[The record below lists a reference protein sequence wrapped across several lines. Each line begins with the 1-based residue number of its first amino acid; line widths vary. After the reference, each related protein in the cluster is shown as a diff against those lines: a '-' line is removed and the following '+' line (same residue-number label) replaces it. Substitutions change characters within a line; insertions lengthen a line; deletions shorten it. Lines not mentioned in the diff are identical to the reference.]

1 MLKMKNR
8 APRMADAQKLILA
21 MIPFIF
27 SLAFFSLTAQAAEDP
42 LSVTINGKESSFTL
56 AELRKE
62 IKVVN
67 VSIEDPVY
75 GKNKSYD
82 GFPLNDVLTLA
93 GLARDAKGDE
103 VVFTAKDGYAPNV
116 SFSELKAHRAILT
129 FQEHGQQ
136 KRFSRIR
143 QGKAMLDPGPYYV
156 VWEEG
161 KELGD
166 KVPWPYQLA
175 KIEVVDFAKR
185 YDKIFPAEKD
195 AASSV
200 RKGFVTFKNQC
211 IRCHSLNLQG
221 GEVGPELNS
230 PKNVTEYWEKT
241 TLRAFIRDASSFR
254 FKDKMPSFPH
264 LKDSDLD
271 DILEYLAYMKDH
283 KIAKP

>member
-1 MLKMKNR
+1 MRN
-8 APRMADAQKLILA
+8 LILL
-21 MIPFIF
+21 
-27 SLAFFSLTAQAAEDP
+27 LALLPATVLAAEEP
-42 LSVTINGKESSFTL
+42 LSIVIDGKETQFTL

-62 IKVVN
+62 LKVTSVT
-67 VSIEDPVY
+67 IEDPVY
-75 GKNKSYD
+75 AARKSYD
-82 GFPLNDVLTLA
+82 GFPLNDVLKLA
-93 GLARDAKGDE
+93 GLPKDAKGDE
-103 VVFTAKDGYAPNV
+103 LVFTAKDGYSPNV
-116 SFSELKAHRAILT
+116 SFAELKAHKAVLA

-136 KRFSRIR
+136 KRFTRVA
-143 QGKAMLDPGPYYV
+143 QGKSKLDPGPWYV

-185 YDKIFPAEKD
+185 YDKIFPAKEEEG
-195 AASSV
+195 SGV
-200 RKGFVTFKNQC
+200 RKGFVLFKNQC

-230 PKNVTEYWEKT
+230 PKNVIEYWDKA

-264 LKDSDLD
+264 IKDGDLD
-271 DILEYLAYMKDH
+271 DLLAYFNYMKDH
-283 KIAKP
+283 KLAP